1 MPLKKYGV
9 LAARAVDRRREG
21 SSDTPHYQIH
31 LTDNAGTHYRAAVNV
46 ESQQAPSELL
56 YLADDDFRHPVTE
69 LLPPAG
75 SGWTALASQ
84 PGKASLD
91 FIRGNL
97 FDPASMRLLPPDLE
111 GADNDL
117 ADLLD
122 HYVQRA
128 IADPT
133 AALYVFG
140 QRFGPEANTADK
152 VFGFRPGNGVH
163 DIHMNQGNSGR
174 FRSDNGVWQDGAML
188 VHLPAENRWV
198 AVFLAFQSQAWH
210 TDDTTGHPIDTAP
223 PRPGHREEPLR
234 IMAALVNPPVRHPK
248 PKPSPYSTPPPC
260 RSTSRAGTSPT
271 ATSRPSRSPPAR
283 SSPAPPSPFRAATD
297 STSATK
303 AARSPSSTRT
313 ASKSTASPTPRDK
326 PNARDRPSPSE
337 HHQPISPTSAL
348 ARRPKRH
355 DRRVRAVFAR
365 LSRKHVG
372 LGALLHPRRRTG
384 AA

>member
-1 MPLKKYGV
+1 MPLKGYGV

-56 YLADDDFRHPVTE
+56 YLVDDDLRHPVTE

-75 SGWTALASQ
+75 SGWTALASR
-84 PGKASLD
+84 PGTAGLD

-97 FDPASMRLLPPDLE
+97 FDPASMRVLPPDVE

-133 AALYVFG
+133 ATLYVFG
-140 QRFGPEANTADK
+140 QRFGPEANIPDK

-174 FRSDNGVWQDGAML
+174 FRSDDGVRQDGAML

-198 AVFLAFQSQAWH
+198 GIFLAFQSQSWH
-210 TDDTTGHPIDTAP
+210 TDDNTGHSIDTAP
-223 PRPGHREEPLR
+223 PRSSDRDEPLR
-234 IMAALVNPPVRHPK
+234 IMAALVNPSGSAPEAV
-248 PKPSPYSTPPPC
+248 TVLN
-260 RSTSRAGTSPT
+260 T
-271 ATSRPSRSPPAR
+271 
-283 SSPAPPSPFRAATD
+283 SPAPVDLRGWQLTDRNRQPLPLPAGTLEPGTTLTVASGNGFRLGDQGGTITLLNPDGIKVHGVAYT
-297 STSATK
+297 
-303 AARSPSSTRT
+303 ARQAEPEGRT
-313 ASKSTASPTPRDK
+313 IT
-326 PNARDRPSPSE
+326 
-337 HHQPISPTSAL
+337 
-348 ARRPKRH
+348 
-355 DRRVRAVFAR
+355 F
-365 LSRKHVG
+365 
-372 LGALLHPRRRTG
+372 
-384 AA
+384 